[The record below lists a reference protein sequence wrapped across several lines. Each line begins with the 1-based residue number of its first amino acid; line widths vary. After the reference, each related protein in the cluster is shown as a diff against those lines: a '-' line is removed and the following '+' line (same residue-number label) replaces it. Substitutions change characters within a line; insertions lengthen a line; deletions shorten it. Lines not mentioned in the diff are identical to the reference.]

1 MKYQIKQQL
10 LFAVALL
17 STGSA
22 IMAQGMVPADYYG
35 AHVLPSTQS
44 STIATGGTPL
54 LGTEGSGQQS
64 ILGVLFSK
72 ASTSLKNDQD
82 FKPFLEKEAAFWAKK
97 EALMQQYPWLKNIE
111 KEHLQLMLEKRD
123 LIAKKQNAL
132 KQEYKNFFERMH
144 NYWIDKKAKEM
155 SLVQ

>member
-1 MKYQIKQQL
+1 MAPMFCQ
-10 LFAVALL
+10 ALE
-17 STGSA
+17 
-22 IMAQGMVPADYYG
+22 
-35 AHVLPSTQS
+35 S

-111 KEHLQLMLEKRD
+111 KEHLQLMLEKQNID
-123 LIAKKQNAL
+123 SKKT
-132 KQEYKNFFERMH
+132 KCFKTR
-144 NYWIDKKAKEM
+144 
-155 SLVQ
+155 V